1 MLAGPQP
8 SLLGVARPK
17 IIGSGADLISELQA
31 LRRPVVDVKFKEAS
45 RQSIQIADLRVGGLV
60 LTEARTEPIVWY
72 SKQEPSLSFVIPLSG
87 NGSVVER
94 GQSVQWAAA
103 HNILQ
108 LTYAHSLE
116 AHSNESH
123 FLEITPQMEDLE
135 RAVAAIPDAP
145 ERLIEK
151 LMSAWTETH
160 QGIFNNVDYYR
171 HARELISLI
180 GLARGNGKFLKR
192 IGIDDVFNRLL
203 AEMLVAKSGYDPN
216 NKQSVKSTRS
226 ERAVEL
232 ICDHIASNIGSPL
245 TIPKMEEL
253 SGLTGRSLNYAFQSR
268 FNCSPQEWQRN
279 YLLDQANMRLKTTIV
294 PTSIKKIAYE
304 LGFSSSSS
312 FSSYYKRRFGELPSD
327 TGRSVILTSANFG
340 ESVSL
345 IDGSP

>member
-1 MLAGPQP
+1 M
-8 SLLGVARPK
+8 
-17 IIGSGADLISELQA
+17 ISELQA
-31 LRRPVVDVKFKEAS
+31 LKRPVVDVKFKEAA
-45 RQSIQIADLRVGGLV
+45 QHYTQIADLRVGGLI
-60 LTEARTEPIVWY
+60 LTETRTDPIVWF
-72 SKQEPSLSFVIPLSG
+72 SKEEPNLLFVIPISG

-94 GQSVQWAAA
+94 GQSVQWAAV
-103 HNILQ
+103 HHILQ
-108 LTYAHSLE
+108 LTYARSLE
-116 AHSNESH
+116 AQSNECH
-123 FLEITPQMEDLE
+123 LLEITPQREDMEK
-135 RAVAAIPDAP
+135 AVSAIPNAP
-145 ERLIEK
+145 EYLIEK
-151 LMSAWTETH
+151 LMSTCTETH
-160 QGIFNNVDYYR
+160 QGVFNNVDYYR
-171 HARELISLI
+171 QTKELISFI
-180 GLARGNGKFLKR
+180 GLANGNEKFLKR
-192 IGIDDVFNRLL
+192 IGIDDVFHRLL

-216 NKQSVKSTRS
+216 NKKSFKSTRS